1 MTARGRRPD
10 PTDGPSARDRI
21 LSAAEQLFAEHGYDR
36 TSTARLARAAGVP
49 QGLIFYHFGTKQ
61 DLLLSLLRERAG
73 STLAELAPDTPP
85 GDAPAAVAEL
95 WRRLRDHLGT
105 PSPMQRIMLRDI
117 DAHPDLRR
125 HAQQFLEDAIEQV
138 AGHLA
143 DAVGTGRPATPE
155 QRVAAR
161 LLTVTAALA
170 DLTHGDSGGD
180 IDPHVV
186 ARLLAPGLGRLP
198 SAAPRHPPG

>member
-1 MTARGRRPD
+1 VTPRGRRPEL
-10 PTDGPSARDRI
+10 PDGPTARERI
-21 LSAAEQLFAEHGYDR
+21 LSAAEELFAEHGYDR

-73 STLAELAPDTPP
+73 STLAELAPNTPP
-85 GDAPAAVAEL
+85 GDVSAAVAEL

-125 HAQQFLEDAIEQV
+125 HAQQFLDDAIDQV

-143 DAVGTGRPATPE
+143 DATGTGHPPTPE
-155 QRVAAR
+155 QLTAAR
-161 LLTVTAALA
+161 LLTVTAALS
-170 DLTHGDSGGD
+170 DLTHGDSGAD
-180 IDPHVV
+180 LDPDVV
-186 ARLLAPGLGRLP
+186 ARLLTRGLG
-198 SAAPRHPPG
+198 